1 MSATQGEDASALP
14 RSPWIVRGEILD
26 ALREADEI
34 RNAAEAEA
42 EAIRARGASDAT
54 AIRDAA
60 RQDGL
65 RDGAIRAARLLVEA
79 EAAAAAFRA
88 AGERELVP
96 LAFAIAHRILGAF
109 PEEECLVRAVTTALE
124 EHHGT
129 AGLRLRADPP
139 TASLLRAALRQA
151 GRADAVLVDVDEEAT
166 PGTCTLVH
174 PRGRAAIGP
183 LDQLRTLLGTAL
195 PGGDLR

>member
-1 MSATQGEDASALP
+1 MSAAQEHGALALP

-26 ALREADEI
+26 AIRDADEI
-34 RNAAEAEA
+34 RSAARAEA
-42 EAIRARGASDAT
+42 EAIRAQAASDAI
-54 AIRDAA
+54 AIGEAA

-65 RDGAIRAARLLVEA
+65 RDGAIGAARLLAEV

-88 AGERELVP
+88 TGERELVP

-109 PEEECLVRAVTTALE
+109 PEEECLVRAVSTALE

-129 AGLRLRADPP
+129 SGLRLRTDPQA
-139 TASLLRAALRQA
+139 ASLLRAALRQA
-151 GRADAVLVDVDEEAT
+151 GRADAVLVDVDDEAA

-183 LDQLRTLLGTAL
+183 LDQLRTLFGAAL
-195 PGGDLR
+195 PEGDAW

>member
-1 MSATQGEDASALP
+1 MNGTQDDLKSALP

-34 RNAAEAEA
+34 RSAARTEAET
-42 EAIRARGASDAT
+42 IRAQGASDAD

-65 RDGAIRAARLLVEA
+65 RDGAARSARLLAEA
-79 EAAAAAFRA
+79 EAAAASFRA

-109 PEEECLVRAVTTALE
+109 PEEERLVRAVTTALE

-129 AGLRLRADPP
+129 SGLRLRADPP

-151 GRADAVLVDVDEEAT
+151 GRADAVLVDADDEAV

-174 PRGRAAIGP
+174 PRGRVAIGP
-183 LDQLRTLLGTAL
+183 LDQLRTLLGTAF
-195 PGGDLR
+195 PGGDVR